1 MKISNITKSVLTGV
15 SVIAISMSAS
25 ISSADAAGHGNK
37 KVLKASSW
45 AGPKHNMNYALFP
58 WINGQLKSCS
68 GNSLSLKVEYGL
80 APPPAQYDT
89 IRDSVA
95 DMGWIVHGYT
105 PGKFVTTKIAELPGI
120 PGNATQISV
129 AFQKTW
135 EKYLS
140 KAKEAKGIQILGSF
154 VHGPGLLNT
163 KKPITSYK
171 QLKGMKLR
179 VGGGVANAIGKALGV
194 AGVNVPAPK
203 VYETIASGV
212 ADGVMFPMETMFAFK
227 VAELVKHTFRNPD
240 GMYTTS
246 FGLIMNSK
254 TYNGLT
260 SAHKKCVDGIR
271 GVPMSRKI
279 GGFWDAADALG
290 EKEAIKMGVK
300 ITEPNAA
307 ERAYYTKI
315 TSKIEAD
322 VLAQISKR
330 GVDGK
335 AALAFF
341 KSQIK

>member
-1 MKISNITKSVLTGV
+1 MKLSNISKGVITGIG
-15 SVIAISMSAS
+15 VIAISMSTS
-25 ISSADAAGHGNK
+25 ISSASADT
-37 KVLKASSW
+37 VLKVASW
-45 AGPKHNMNYALFP
+45 AGPKHSMNYALFP
-58 WINGQLKSCS
+58 WINKQMKSCS
-68 GNSLSLKVEYGL
+68 SNSLSLKVEYGL

-89 IRDSVA
+89 IRDQVA
-95 DMGWIVHGYT
+95 DIGWIVHGYT

-120 PGNATQISV
+120 PGNATQISI

-140 KAKEAKGIQILGSF
+140 KAKEAKGIQVLANYT
-154 VHGPGLLNT
+154 HGPGLLNT
-163 KKPITSYK
+163 KKAITSYK

-212 ADGVMFPMETMFAFK
+212 AEGVLFPMETMYAFK
-227 VAELVKHTFRNPD
+227 VAELVKYSFRNPD

-246 FGLIMNSK
+246 FALIMNDK
-254 TYNGLT
+254 TYKGLS
-260 SAHKKCVDGIR
+260 SAHRKCVDGMR
-271 GVPMSRKI
+271 GVPLSAKI
-279 GGFWDAADALG
+279 GGFWDAADTLG
-290 EKEAIKMGVK
+290 EKEALKLGVK

-307 ERAYYTKI
+307 ERAYYTQV
-315 TSKIEAD
+315 TSKIEAS
-322 VLAQISKR
+322 VLAQIAKR

>member
-1 MKISNITKSVLTGV
+1 
-15 SVIAISMSAS
+15 
-25 ISSADAAGHGNK
+25 
-37 KVLKASSW
+37 
-45 AGPKHNMNYALFP
+45 
-58 WINGQLKSCS
+58 
-68 GNSLSLKVEYGL
+68 
-80 APPPAQYDT
+80 
-89 IRDSVA
+89 
-95 DMGWIVHGYT
+95 MGWIVHGYT

>member
-1 MKISNITKSVLTGV
+1 MKLSNISKGMLTGIGV
-15 SVIAISMSAS
+15 LAISMSTG
-25 ISSADAAGHGNK
+25 ISSVSADA
-37 KVLKASSW
+37 VLKVSSW
-45 AGPKHNMNYALFP
+45 AGPKHSMNYALFP
-58 WINGQLKSCS
+58 WINKQMKSCS
-68 GNSLSLKVEYGL
+68 GDSLSLKVEYGL

-89 IRDSVA
+89 IRDQVA
-95 DMGWIVHGYT
+95 DIGWIVHGYT

-120 PGNATQISV
+120 PGNATQISS

-135 EKYLS
+135 EKHLS
-140 KAKEAKGIQILGSF
+140 KAKEAKGIQVLANYT
-154 VHGPGLLNT
+154 HGPGLLNT
-163 KKPITSYK
+163 KKLITSYK
-171 QLKGMKLR
+171 QIKGMKLR

-227 VAELVKHTFRNPD
+227 VAELVKYSLRNPD

-246 FGLIMNSK
+246 FALIMNNK
-254 TYNGLT
+254 TYKGLS
-260 SAHKKCVDGIR
+260 SAHRKCVDGMR
-271 GVPMSRKI
+271 GVSLSSKI
-279 GGFWDAADALG
+279 GGFWDAADTLG
-290 EKEAIKMGVK
+290 EKEALKMGVK

-307 ERAYYTKI
+307 ERAYYKQV
-315 TSKIEAD
+315 TSKIEAS
-322 VLAQISKR
+322 VLAQIDKK

>member
-1 MKISNITKSVLTGV
+1 MNLSNITKTIATGV
-15 SVIAISMSAS
+15 SASVIAISLGGTA
-25 ISSADAAGHGNK
+25 IAGGHGAK
-37 KVLKASSW
+37 TVLKVASW
-45 AGPKHNMNYALFP
+45 AGPKHSMNYALFP

-89 IRDSVA
+89 IRDGVA
-95 DMGWIVHGYT
+95 DIGWIVHGYT
-105 PGKFVTTKIAELPGI
+105 PGKFMTTKIAELPGI
-120 PGNATQISV
+120 AGNATQISV

-140 KAKEAKGIQILGSF
+140 KAREAKGIQVLGNF

-163 KKPITSYK
+163 KKPISSYK

-212 ADGVMFPMETMFAFK
+212 AEGVLFPMETMFAFK
-227 VAELVKHTFRNPD
+227 VAELVKYTLRNPD

-246 FGLIMNSK
+246 FALIMNSK
-254 TYNGLT
+254 KHKGLS
-260 SAHKKCVDGIR
+260 SAHRKCVEGIR

-279 GGFWDAADALG
+279 GGFWDAADVLG
-290 EKEAIKMGVK
+290 EKEALKLGVT
-300 ITEPNAA
+300 IAEPSAA
-307 ERAYYTKI
+307 ERAYYKKI
-315 TSKIEAD
+315 TSNIEAD

-335 AALAFF
+335 AALAYF